1 MPNISEFVQP
11 ILFSLPIQLL
21 AYYVA
26 VFKKT
31 DVDQPRIAKSV
42 TIVWNGLD
50 KKLSEIYLRF
60 TQKITNLY
68 LSNYPLSEY
77 QKFLLRIIYR
87 LRNQGYSWIRVS
99 QYLNESRLKSTRG
112 KQFTPNLVS
121 QIIKKNQI
129 RKKRGQN
136 DFEVQLSDFYLE
148 IE

>member
-1 MPNISEFVQP
+1 MGYCGV
-11 ILFSLPIQLL
+11 
-21 AYYVA
+21 
-26 VFKKT
+26 
-31 DVDQPRIAKSV
+31 
-42 TIVWNGLD
+42 VWND
-50 KKLSEIYLRF
+50 CDTKNWSEIHLRF

-87 LRNQGYSWIRVS
+87 LRNQKFSWRRISR
-99 QYLNESRLKSTRG
+99 YLNESGLKSSRG

-136 DFEVQLSDFYLE
+136 DYDVKLKDFILE